1 MAKKMKV
8 TLAGGTYT
16 RQGKVFKAGDKLD
29 VTQDEFERF
38 TGKFNPVGA
47 APAASSADA
56 AAAVK
61 RAETAEAA
69 TAEATKRAEAA
80 EARVAEL
87 EAELAAA
94 AEKALKTTPESDGKG
109 KDDKAKGK

>member
-38 TGKFNPVGA
+38 AGKFNPVGA
-47 APAASSADA
+47 APAASGDA

-61 RAETAEAA
+61 RAEAAEADLA
-69 TAEATKRAEAA
+69 KAN
-80 EARVAEL
+80 ARVAEL
-87 EAELAAA
+87 EAELSAAK
-94 AEKALKTTPESDGKG
+94 ELKTTPESDDKG
-109 KDDKAKGK
+109 KDGSKAKGK